1 MASIVGIVIPMKP
14 AVELTGS
21 SGRREVGVSRVHRGN
36 RHTKMSACAGA
47 SSHSRHRRV
56 EALIF
61 GDIMGDVQGY
71 GWCGCGEDHG
81 PVGTPTG
88 RVGVLLL
95 LVLLLGMRAGRA
107 LGGLFGLFGVGVA
120 FGGAGK
126 GGGWVRPDQVILH
139 LFQVREK
146 SCKALL

>member
-1 MASIVGIVIPMKP
+1 MASIVGIVIPMEP

-81 PVGTPTG
+81 PLGPQRVELGCCCCWCCCLVCVRGG
-88 RVGVLLL
+88 RWVVFLVF
-95 LVLLLGMRAGRA
+95 LVLVLPLAAPEKGEAGSDRT
-107 LGGLFGLFGVGVA
+107 
-120 FGGAGK
+120 
-126 GGGWVRPDQVILH
+126 R
-139 LFQVREK
+139 
-146 SCKALL
+146 